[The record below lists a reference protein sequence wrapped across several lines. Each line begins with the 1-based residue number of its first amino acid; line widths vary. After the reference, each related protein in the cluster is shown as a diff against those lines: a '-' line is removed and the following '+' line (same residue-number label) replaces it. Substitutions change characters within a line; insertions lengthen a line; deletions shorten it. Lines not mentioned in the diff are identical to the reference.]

1 MTVTAKYQEQEHTV
15 SLLVVDVDSRRP
27 NLMGRDWLK
36 VFRLDW
42 KSFATMNM
50 VEKGDIQKQYPEV
63 FLKGKGPIKS
73 FKVEVKLKEGA
84 TPGFFK
90 PRSVPYALRTKVTE
104 ELDRLVNEG
113 ILVPVTSSEWA
124 SPIVTVMKQD
134 GTVRLCG
141 DYKVTVNRWAEVGTY
156 PLPTVQDLF
165 AKIKGKV
172 FSKLDLSQAYLQCE
186 LSEASKRLLVINT
199 PRGLLQPQRLPYGV
213 AQAPELFQKVMDQAL
228 QGLDGVLVY
237 LDDILVASSS
247 VEEHRR
253 DLSQVME
260 RLEKYNIHLNGAKC
274 EMFKTELDYLGH
286 RITADGI
293 HPTEEKIQAIRN
305 MKRPDDVKE
314 LQSML
319 GIINF
324 YRRFLPNLSTQLQ
337 PLNQLLQKEARW
349 NWTPA
354 CEKVFQQLKSALSED
369 DVLVHYDEE
378 KPIKL
383 SCDASSYGLGAVIS
397 HVMSDGSERPIAF
410 ASRTMTSTERNY
422 AQVEREGLSIMF
434 GLKKFHQYLYGRL
447 FTLVTDHQALTS
459 LLGPHTAVPPLAAAR
474 MQRWALMLAAYS
486 YKIEYRRSD
495 LHGNADA
502 LSRLVTNRDN
512 IEDPDQMEEEPVFS
526 VVEELPLTAQEI
538 KEETRRDLSLTLGK
552 VVVTDNGP
560 TFTSSEFSDFL
571 KRNGVKHKRTPPY
584 HSASNGQVERC
595 VRTLKENLLKNEVSG
610 EKRTLRHQVDSFLF
624 AYRNTPHTVT
634 GKTPA
639 ELFLRRAPRTRLS
652 LLKPNLKAQV
662 EKMQEQQ
669 KASHDGKDMKLRE
682 FTARQPV
689 FVRNCRSDQRVT

>member
-349 NWTPA
+349 SWTPA

-410 ASRTMTSTERNY
+410 ASRTMTPTERNY

-512 IEDPDQMEEEPVFS
+512 IEEPDQMEEEPVFS

-538 KEETRRDLSLTLGK
+538 KEETRRDLTLGK
-552 VVVTDNGP
+552 VSEYVMSGWHDDITDNIQPFFARREELSVEDGC
-560 TFTSSEFSDFL
+560 L
-571 KRNGVKHKRTPPY
+571 LWGRRVIIPPKFR
-584 HSASNGQVERC
+584 QR
-595 VRTLKENLLKNEVSG
+595 LLQD
-610 EKRTLRHQVDSFLF
+610 LHQEHPGIG
-624 AYRNTPHTVT
+624 RM
-634 GKTPA
+634 
-639 ELFLRRAPRTRLS
+639 
-652 LLKPNLKAQV
+652 KALI
-662 EKMQEQQ
+662 E
-669 KASHDGKDMKLRE
+669 
-682 FTARQPV
+682 
-689 FVRNCRSDQRVT
+689 